1 MKSIVFLALVAAT
14 LASPV
19 SIRPVK
25 RQTVDDTANEFVG
38 DTANEFVGDTTNEF
52 VGDTANEFVGDTAN
66 EFVDGGCRDV
76 IFIFSRGSTESG
88 NMGIII
94 GPEVANG
101 LKSSLGDAD
110 VAAQGVD
117 YAAALET
124 NFLPGGADPAGIAT
138 MVSLLNQAVS
148 QCPDAKIV
156 IGGYSQGAAMT
167 HRAVEQ
173 LDAATVARITGVTL
187 FGDTQYKQTG
197 GVVGSV
203 PANRASLSN
212 QIFAQQTTNHVIQ
225 VKIYCAVGD
234 LVCDGTLA
242 ITAAHLSYGVDA
254 GDATSFLVSL
264 INAA

>member
-1 MKSIVFLALVAAT
+1 MKSIVFLTLVAAT

-19 SIRPVK
+19 SVRSVK
-25 RQTVDDTANEFVG
+25 RQT
-38 DTANEFVGDTTNEF
+38 
-52 VGDTANEFVGDTAN
+52 VGDTAN

-88 NMGIII
+88 NMGTII

-138 MVSLLNQAVS
+138 MVSLLNQAAS

-173 LDAATVARITGVTL
+173 LDAATVERITGVTL
-187 FGDTQYKQTG
+187 FGDTQYQQTG
-197 GVVGSV
+197 GVVGS
-203 PANRASLSN
+203 
-212 QIFAQQTTNHVIQ
+212 

-234 LVCDGTLA
+234 LVCDGTLT

>member
-19 SIRPVK
+19 SIGSVK
-25 RQTVDDTANEFVG
+25 RQTAG
-38 DTANEFVGDTTNEF
+38 DTV
-52 VGDTANEFVGDTAN
+52 N

-117 YAAALET
+117 YAAALGT

-138 MVSLLNQAVS
+138 MV
-148 QCPDAKIV
+148 
-156 IGGYSQGAAMT
+156 
-167 HRAVEQ
+167 
-173 LDAATVARITGVTL
+173 
-187 FGDTQYKQTG
+187 
-197 GVVGSV
+197 
-203 PANRASLSN
+203 
-212 QIFAQQTTNHVIQ
+212 
-225 VKIYCAVGD
+225 KIYCAVGD
-234 LVCDGTLA
+234 LVCDGTLT